1 RLMLPDP
8 TKSIIHV
15 AGGLVVTPAGEL
27 LISFMAH
34 DAPVADP
41 AVIKNHI
48 WVIRSKDAGSAFDEP
63 VPVAASVV
71 YGNNGDE
78 LRMLNSPARGRLV
91 RAPATTS
98 PFRGRLYVSYLTVL
112 DGRLQVLVAASSDT
126 GRTWRAPVKVNDDT
140 GSANHSNPEIAVNDH
155 GAVAVLWNDR
165 RAGPNDLCFR
175 ATVSASVDGGAS
187 FLPNVPLER
196 TGTCPVGAG
205 PRPSQ
210 SLGGFTGRYVQGGE
224 TQGLAALPAGKFMAV
239 YLGGGARVRL

>member
-1 RLMLPDP
+1 
-8 TKSIIHV
+8 
-15 AGGLVVTPAGEL
+15 GEL
-27 LISFMAH
+27 LVSFIAH

-41 AVIKNHI
+41 VTIKNHI
-48 WVIRSKDAGSAFDEP
+48 WVIRSNDGGRTFDEP
-63 VPVAASVV
+63 VPVAPSVV
-71 YGNNGDE
+71 YGNAGDE
-78 LRMLNSPARGRLV
+78 LRMLKSLAGARLGMDS
-91 RAPATTS
+91 APAS
-98 PFRGRLYVSYLTVL
+98 PDRGRLYLSYLTVL

-140 GSANHSNPEIAVNDH
+140 GAANHSNPEIAVNDR

-165 RAGPNDLCFR
+165 RADPNDLCFR
-175 ATVSASVDGGAS
+175 ATVTASVDGGAS